1 MFRALA
7 ALKINHLGAAK
18 PTVVGVASVYSVAGG
33 DVIMGTQRSS
43 THSYGPSEGGAGA
56 GTQAQQR

>member
-18 PTVVGVASVYSVAGG
+18 PAVVKGE
-33 DVIMGTQRSS
+33 QRIF
-43 THSYGPSEGGAGA
+43 HVFDADD
-56 GTQAQQR
+56 